1 MYICKKK
8 YQQLRILRKYEKGQT
23 YHNRYNR
30 CIHLSSPLSSLTK
43 KFVKFPSQKKEYKFG
58 DLELRRVLQHEYVN

>member
-8 YQQLRILRKYEKGQT
+8 YPQLRILRKYEKGQT

-30 CIHLSSPLSSLTK
+30 CIHLSSP
-43 KFVKFPSQKKEYKFG
+43 FVKFPSQKKEYKFG